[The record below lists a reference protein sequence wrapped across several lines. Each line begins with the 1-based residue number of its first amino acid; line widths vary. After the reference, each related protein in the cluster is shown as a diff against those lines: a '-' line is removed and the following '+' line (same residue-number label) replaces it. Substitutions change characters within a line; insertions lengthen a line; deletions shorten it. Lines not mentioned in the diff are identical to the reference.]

1 MGKIEGDE
9 LKDILKKNPHLD
21 KYLNEVKNK
30 VAEPVLYSP
39 LPISV
44 KEEEYPNL
52 IYSAQGAVFIHIYR
66 TREMDEMEYHAIE
79 PTLDENEKIKH
90 DQLLK
95 IIVKKAPT
103 KKSVLTDDDLK
114 EILKEIIEESIII
127 DEKAIEAEGGKKEG
141 KKKNKKKQKT
151 RQKKIDKIKATSVQK
166 NNIEYFILKNVVGC
180 GYIEC
185 FMRDPYIEDLH
196 IISGEKIHLIHKV
209 FGMIKTNIE
218 IPKED
223 ASLFTRKIS
232 EKMGAPVSEGQPIID
247 GVLPDGSRGNII
259 YSDAIS
265 IRGPSMTIR
274 RFTETPISITQLIK
288 WGTLSSGLAAYLWIC
303 LQYGRSFFLCG
314 GTACGKTTTMNA
326 LIPFIPS
333 EKKIYT
339 TEGTPEMQVPHTVW
353 QQLLTKTSGPEEGQV
368 DMFDLLRAALRSRPD
383 YIIPGEVRG
392 AEGNIVFGAMQ
403 TGHPVMTTFHAGS
416 VTKVIQRFTGD
427 PINVPKTFM
436 DNLDF
441 VVIQLA
447 VEQAGKVL
455 RRVVSIDEIEGYNR
469 AVDGIMSRQAFT
481 WDPIADEHRFV
492 ANRNSFI
499 LEEKIAKNAG
509 YADPAEIYLE
519 YDKRKHIL
527 DRMVE
532 EDIMDYY
539 ETVQF
544 IWAYYKEGDKG
555 IPISL

>member
-1 MGKIEGDE
+1 MGKIEGEE
-9 LKDILKKNPHLD
+9 LNEILNKNPHLN
-21 KYLNEVKNK
+21 KYIEDIKK
-30 VAEPVLYSP
+30 KISEPVFYSP
-39 LPISV
+39 LPIEV
-44 KEEEYPNL
+44 KEEEFPNL
-52 IYSAQGAVFIHIYR
+52 IYAAQGSVFIHILK
-66 TREMDEMEYHAIE
+66 TREMDEMEYYAIE
-79 PTLDENEKIKH
+79 PSLNEDEQIKH
-90 DQLLK
+90 DELLK
-95 IIVKKAPT
+95 IIVKKAPK
-103 KKSVLTDDDLK
+103 KKSVITDDELK
-114 EILKEIIEESIII
+114 EILKELLEESIII
-127 DEKAIEAEGGKKEG
+127 DEKAEKADRPDE
-141 KKKNKKKQKT
+141 KKKKKKKKKKT
-151 RQKKIDKIKATSVQK
+151 DKIKATTNQK
-166 NNIEYFILKNVVGC
+166 NTIEYFILKNIVGC
-180 GYIEC
+180 GYLEC
-185 FMRDPYIEDLH
+185 FMRDPYIEDMH
-196 IISGEKIHLIHKV
+196 VISGEKVHLIHKI

-223 ASLFTRKIS
+223 AQLFTRKIS
-232 EKMGAPVSEGQPIID
+232 EKMGAPVSEGQPIVD

-288 WGTLSSGLAAYLWIC
+288 WGTLSSGVAAYLWIC

-353 QQLLTKTSGPEEGQV
+353 QQLLTKTSGPKEGQV

-447 VEQAGKVL
+447 VEQGGKIL

-481 WDPIADEHRFV
+481 WDPVTDDHRFA